1 MARSLEHQPRAWARL
16 RVDVNCALRRGAWY
30 RVVRLTRD
38 KLVLAVTDEQVPV
51 PRRLLKT
58 VFAQPSRWTVV
69 SRPSDAV
76 NLPSDWGTRYA
87 VCPACQGRAPIS
99 GFSLELACPHCR
111 GVFAV
116 AWDERYLKR
125 R

>member
-1 MARSLEHQPRAWARL
+1 MPAIGRSPRAWARL

-38 KLVLAVTDEQVPV
+38 QAVLDVRRERVPV
-51 PRRLLKT
+51 ARRLVQT
-58 VFAQPSRWTVV
+58 VFSQPSRWSIVP
-69 SRPSDAV
+69 RPKDAA
-76 NLPSDWGTRYA
+76 NLPSEWGSRYA
-87 VCPACQGRAPIS
+87 VCPMCGGRAPIAE
-99 GFSLELACPHCR
+99 FPPEMPCPQCK
-111 GVFAV
+111 GVFAI